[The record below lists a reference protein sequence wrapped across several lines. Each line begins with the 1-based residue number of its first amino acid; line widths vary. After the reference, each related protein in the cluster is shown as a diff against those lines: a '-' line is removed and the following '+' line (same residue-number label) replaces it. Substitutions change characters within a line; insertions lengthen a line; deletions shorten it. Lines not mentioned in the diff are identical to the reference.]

1 MLFNASCIL
10 QGRPAPEETRHDF
23 EIKSILLAGFR
34 PSHPQGG
41 KGGLIRSPL
50 SGAVFMAEQ
59 VPKEAVDYMT
69 SALLGMLLKIGGTRI
84 ISLGQAEGLFSA
96 VQTTN
101 SAMGDLE
108 VFQEIGKAYSADAV
122 LTGYVYR
129 WREREGTEYAV
140 NRPASVAFDL
150 YLLKTDDG
158 VIIWKGR
165 FEKAQQ
171 SLSENLLDL
180 GTFLRSK
187 GRWMGA
193 KELAD
198 IGLAHLME
206 TWSEGEYG
214 RKD

>member
-1 MLFNASCIL
+1 
-10 QGRPAPEETRHDF
+10 
-23 EIKSILLAGFR
+23 
-34 PSHPQGG
+34 G

-59 VPKEAVDYMT
+59 VPNEAVDYMT
-69 SALLGMLLKIGGTRI
+69 SNLLGMLLEKGGPRI

-96 VQTTN
+96 VQATN

-108 VFQEIGKAYSADAV
+108 VFQEIGKAYFADAV

-150 YLLKTDDG
+150 YLIKTDDG
-158 VIIWKGR
+158 VIIWKER
-165 FEKAQQ
+165 FEKTQQ

-180 GTFLRSK
+180 GTFLKGK
-187 GRWMGA
+187 GRWMEA

-198 IGLAHLME
+198 IGLAHLIE

>member
-1 MLFNASCIL
+1 
-10 QGRPAPEETRHDF
+10 
-23 EIKSILLAGFR
+23 
-34 PSHPQGG
+34 
-41 KGGLIRSPL
+41 
-50 SGAVFMAEQ
+50 
-59 VPKEAVDYMT
+59 
-69 SALLGMLLKIGGTRI
+69 
-84 ISLGQAEGLFSA
+84 
-96 VQTTN
+96 
-101 SAMGDLE
+101 MGDLE

-150 YLLKTDDG
+150 YLIKTDDG

-171 SLSENLLDL
+171 SLSENLFDL
-180 GTFLRSK
+180 GTFLKSK
-187 GRWMGA
+187 GRWMEA